1 MQFGNLWRQKDV
13 KFDIEIDGPTLNIL
27 AEDEG
32 IGMPV
37 RLKRRSTGFRWY
49 VSFAWKFTHAT
60 NGEFKDCVLLLEEPG
75 VHLHFTGQRDLLK
88 VFERLAE
95 HNTILYTTHLASMVD
110 QAQARTT
117 PAVRAE
123 IARST
128 EPASVVAKRYGISDE
143 TVRKWRRRGEQAI
156 QDRSSRPNR
165 LAWRMTE
172 EERAIICAVRRATGF
187 ALDDLTFVLRHFLP
201 HLNRD
206 NIYRVLKAEGL
217 NRRPP
222 KAVEQPR
229 KGQGRF
235 KDCDLGFVHIDV
247 KHLPKLRTA
256 DGEIRK
262 RFLYVAIDRCSRFVH
277 LAVYDAENAANAIA
291 FLKEARKGFPFR
303 ITHVLTDRGS
313 CFTADDFE
321 LACTQ
326 IKVSHR
332 MTKPYTPQ
340 TNGMVERFNGRIA
353 SEVLGINV
361 GGHADLEI
369 LLAGFNRAY
378 NQRRQRVLEGLSPHQ
393 RAEERIRLMPS
404 LANPLYKP
412 PAPDDLMSK
421 VDDILYYANDV
432 SQPDS

>member
-1 MQFGNLWRQKDV
+1 
-13 KFDIEIDGPTLNIL
+13 
-27 AEDEG
+27 
-32 IGMPV
+32 
-37 RLKRRSTGFRWY
+37 
-49 VSFAWKFTHAT
+49 
-60 NGEFKDCVLLLEEPG
+60 
-75 VHLHFTGQRDLLK
+75 
-88 VFERLAE
+88 
-95 HNTILYTTHLASMVD
+95 MV
-110 QAQARTT
+110 QIHPQARTT
-117 PAVRAE
+117 PVVRAE

-128 EPASVVAKRYGISDE
+128 ESASVVAKRYGISDE
-143 TVRKWRRRGEQAI
+143 TVRKWRRRGEKEV
-156 QDRSSRPNR
+156 QDRSSRPKR
-165 LAWRMTE
+165 LAWCMSE
-172 EERAIICAVRRATGF
+172 EERAIICAVRRSTGF

-206 NIYRVLKAEGL
+206 SIYRVLKAEGL

-222 KAVEQPR
+222 KPTTQPR

-235 KDCDLGFVHIDV
+235 KDYDLGFVHIDV

-277 LAVYDAENAANAIA
+277 LDVYDAENAANAIT
-291 FLKEARKGFPFR
+291 FLNAARKAFPFR

-321 LACTQ
+321 RTCAK
-326 IKVSHR
+326 IKVTHR
-332 MTKPYTPQ
+332 KTKPYTPQ

-361 GGHADLEI
+361 AGHADLEI

-378 NQRRQRVLEGLSPHQ
+378 NRRRQRALQGSSPRQ
-393 RAEERIRLMPS
+393 KVEERIALAPA

-412 PAPDDLMSK
+412 SVPDDLMTK

-432 SQPDS
+432 SQPDN

>member
-1 MQFGNLWRQKDV
+1 
-13 KFDIEIDGPTLNIL
+13 
-27 AEDEG
+27 
-32 IGMPV
+32 
-37 RLKRRSTGFRWY
+37 
-49 VSFAWKFTHAT
+49 
-60 NGEFKDCVLLLEEPG
+60 
-75 VHLHFTGQRDLLK
+75 
-88 VFERLAE
+88 
-95 HNTILYTTHLASMVD
+95 MV
-110 QAQARTT
+110 QIHPQARTT
-117 PAVRAE
+117 PAVRVE

-143 TVRKWRRRGEQAI
+143 TVRKWRRRGEQAV
-156 QDRSSRPNR
+156 QDRSSRPKR

-206 NIYRVLKAEGL
+206 SIYRVLKAEGL

-222 KAVEQPR
+222 KSAEQPR

-235 KDCDLGFVHIDV
+235 KDYDLGFVHIDV

-291 FLKEARKGFPFR
+291 FLKEARKAFPFR

-321 LACTQ
+321 RACAK
-326 IKVSHR
+326 IKASHR
-332 MTKPYTPQ
+332 KTKPYTPQ

-361 GGHADLEI
+361 GGHAALEV

-378 NQRRQRVLEGLSPHQ
+378 NRRRQRVLEGSSPHQ
-393 RAEERIRLMPS
+393 KVEERIRLMPS
-404 LANPLYKP
+404 LANPLYRP
-412 PAPDDLMSK
+412 TTPDDLMAK
-421 VDDILYYANDV
+421 VDDVLYYANDV
-432 SQPDS
+432 SQPDN

>member
-1 MQFGNLWRQKDV
+1 
-13 KFDIEIDGPTLNIL
+13 
-27 AEDEG
+27 
-32 IGMPV
+32 
-37 RLKRRSTGFRWY
+37 
-49 VSFAWKFTHAT
+49 
-60 NGEFKDCVLLLEEPG
+60 
-75 VHLHFTGQRDLLK
+75 
-88 VFERLAE
+88 
-95 HNTILYTTHLASMVD
+95 MV
-110 QAQARTT
+110 QIHPQARTT

-143 TVRKWRRRGEQAI
+143 TVRKWRKRGEQAI
-156 QDRSSRPNR
+156 LDRPSRPHR
-165 LAWRMTE
+165 LAWRMNE

-206 NIYRVLKAEGL
+206 SIYRVLKVEGL

-222 KAVEQPR
+222 KPTAQPR

-235 KDCDLGFVHIDV
+235 QDYDLGFVHIDV

-256 DGEIRK
+256 DGETRK

-277 LAVYDAENAANAIA
+277 LAVYDAENAANAVA
-291 FLKEARKGFPFR
+291 FLKAARRAFPFR

-321 LACTQ
+321 RACAK
-326 IKVSHR
+326 IKVVHR
-332 MTKPYTPQ
+332 TTRPYTPQ

-353 SEVLGINV
+353 SEVMGINV
-361 GGHADLEI
+361 AGHADLEI
-369 LLAGFNRAY
+369 LLTGFNRAY
-378 NQRRQRVLEGLSPHQ
+378 NRRRQRVLHGSSPCQ
-393 RAEERIRLMPS
+393 KVEERIGLMPA

-412 PAPDDLMSK
+412 TAPDDLMTK
-421 VDDILYYANDV
+421 VDDVLYYANDV
-432 SQPDS
+432 SQPDN

>member
-1 MQFGNLWRQKDV
+1 
-13 KFDIEIDGPTLNIL
+13 
-27 AEDEG
+27 
-32 IGMPV
+32 
-37 RLKRRSTGFRWY
+37 
-49 VSFAWKFTHAT
+49 
-60 NGEFKDCVLLLEEPG
+60 
-75 VHLHFTGQRDLLK
+75 
-88 VFERLAE
+88 
-95 HNTILYTTHLASMVD
+95 MV
-110 QAQARTT
+110 QIHPQARTT
-117 PAVRAE
+117 PAVRAD

-143 TVRKWRRRGEQAI
+143 TVRKWRRRGEQAV
-156 QDRSSRPNR
+156 QDRSSRPKR
-165 LAWRMTE
+165 LAWRMNE

-187 ALDDLTFVLRHFLP
+187 PLDDIAFVLRHFLP

-206 NIYRVLKAEGL
+206 SIYRVLKAEGL

-222 KAVEQPR
+222 KPTVHSR
-229 KGQGRF
+229 KGQGHF
-235 KDCDLGFVHIDV
+235 HDYDLGFIHIDV

-277 LAVYDAENAANAIA
+277 LDVYEAENAANAVA
-291 FLKEARKGFPFR
+291 FLKAARKAFPFQ

-321 LACTQ
+321 RACAK

-332 MTKPYTPQ
+332 TTRPYTPQ

-361 GGHADLEI
+361 AGHADLEI
-369 LLAGFNRAY
+369 LLIGFNRAY
-378 NQRRQRVLEGLSPHQ
+378 NRRRQRVLQGGSPSQ
-393 RAEERIRLMPS
+393 KVDERIQRKPA

-412 PAPDDLMSK
+412 TAQDDLMAK
-421 VDDILYYANDV
+421 VDDVLYYANDV
-432 SQPDS
+432 SQPDN